1 MKSKK
6 KVFLTVLCAAALVV
20 ASVLGTMAFLTSKDT
35 VINTFTVGDVNITLD
50 EAKVDTAGTPVTP
63 AERVKANSYKLIPGH
78 TYTKD
83 PTVHVTAGSENSWIF
98 VKVENGLSA
107 IIDDKTIEAQIGE
120 LGWTTLPNNAGVYY
134 KEYTSNADPVDLN
147 VFSNFKIKDNADV
160 NDATANYAGK
170 EIKVTG
176 YAIQKDGF
184 TTPAAAWAEVSKT
197 PTTGN

>member
-20 ASVLGTMAFLTSKDT
+20 ASVLGTMAFLTSQDT
-35 VINTFTVGDVNITLD
+35 VTNTFAVGKVKITLD
-50 EAKVDTAGTPVTP
+50 EAKVDNAGNAVTP

-83 PTVHVTAGSENSWIF
+83 PTIHVEAGSEDSWIF

-107 IIDDKTIEAQIGE
+107 IEDDTTIAAQISANN
-120 LGWTTLPNNAGVYY
+120 WTALDSNAGVYY
-134 KEYTSNADPVDLN
+134 KEYTSDTADTDLK
-147 VFSNFKIKDNADV
+147 VFNNFKIK
-160 NDATANYAGK
+160 NDANVGDAEAKYADQK
-170 EIKVTG
+170 IIVTG

-184 TTPAAAWAEVSKT
+184 TTPAAAWAKVSET
-197 PTTGN
+197 STSGN